1 MSIKLSTKRKWSRRV
16 TRLKKAVIEHKDWT
30 GIWGLWLL
38 TQSSAILY
46 KSLQDSIPLMLSI
59 YQFFGSL
66 QPSVTANPLLRA
78 LYANL
83 LFWPFV
89 GVFLLLKKLMY
100 LLLRKEP
107 EVSVQDPI
115 VLYKDELAAAIFAID
130 EQKSEEAVRDSIWEL
145 IITIVDTICVNLGL
159 RRKDFRLYFV
169 VPRAQEKQGTDEE
182 NVALS
187 MVRFGQVFD
196 LLKKGKISDTEFE
209 DIYQRDEQRVK
220 VFLTDDKAKTENYV
234 KLDGSPDATV
244 LLFARNPGKYLRMGL
259 YIAVT
264 KENAEISDFKE
275 VFPEVSQIIS
285 TLGFIDEIV
294 EFVRKYGQEGGDGN
308 EQQN

>member
-1 MSIKLSTKRKWSRRV
+1 
-16 TRLKKAVIEHKDWT
+16 
-30 GIWGLWLL
+30 
-38 TQSSAILY
+38 
-46 KSLQDSIPLMLSI
+46 
-59 YQFFGSL
+59 
-66 QPSVTANPLLRA
+66 
-78 LYANL
+78 
-83 LFWPFV
+83 
-89 GVFLLLKKLMY
+89 
-100 LLLRKEP
+100 
-107 EVSVQDPI
+107 
-115 VLYKDELAAAIFAID
+115 
-130 EQKSEEAVRDSIWEL
+130 
-145 IITIVDTICVNLGL
+145 
-159 RRKDFRLYFV
+159 
-169 VPRAQEKQGTDEE
+169 
-182 NVALS
+182 

-196 LLKKGKISDTEFE
+196 LLKKGKISDAEFE

-244 LLFARNPGKYLRMGL
+244 LLFARNPGKYLRIGL